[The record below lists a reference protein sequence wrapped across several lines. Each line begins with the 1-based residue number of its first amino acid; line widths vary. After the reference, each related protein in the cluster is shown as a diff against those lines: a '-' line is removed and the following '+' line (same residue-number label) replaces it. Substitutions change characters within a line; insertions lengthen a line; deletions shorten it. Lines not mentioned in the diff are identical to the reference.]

1 MSNDKVLGS
10 LIFLGSIGG
19 ICVYFWLL
27 FFSAWEILVIQVSAF
42 LALAAV
48 LLISSWI
55 GYTMAT
61 TPPLVPV
68 VDRESTDDID
78 LSETENE

>member
-10 LIFLGSIGG
+10 LILLGSIGS

-27 FFSAWEILVIQVSAF
+27 FFSVWAMLVIQISAF
-42 LALAAV
+42 LAVAAV
-48 LLISSWI
+48 LLILSWI

-61 TPPLVPV
+61 TPPPIPL
-68 VDRESTDDID
+68 ID
-78 LSETENE
+78 QELKDEINLSEAEN